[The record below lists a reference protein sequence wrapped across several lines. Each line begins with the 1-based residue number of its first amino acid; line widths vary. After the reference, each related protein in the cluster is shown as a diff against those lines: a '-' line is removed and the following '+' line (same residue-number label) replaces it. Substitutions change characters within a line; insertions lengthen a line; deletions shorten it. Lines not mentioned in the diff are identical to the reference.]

1 MRAHK
6 VNTNKKNTI
15 IIYGDYF
22 DSIKDYDDFILGAL
36 FRKILYYAK
45 YDEVYTEDINNE
57 VAKASI
63 NALFCMFKHN
73 IDIDKKKYQEKCN
86 QNRQNV
92 LKRYNKD
99 KDNIQS

>member
-6 VNTNKKNTI
+6 VNTNKKSTI

-45 YDEVYTEDINNE
+45 YDEVYTEEIKNE

-63 NALFCMFKHN
+63 NALFCMFKHM

-99 KDNIQS
+99 KNNIRP

>member
-1 MRAHK
+1 M
-6 VNTNKKNTI
+6 NTNKKSTI

-45 YDEVYTEDINNE
+45 YDEVYIEDITNE

-86 QNRQNV
+86 QNRENV

-99 KDNIQS
+99 KENIRP

>member
-6 VNTNKKNTI
+6 VNTNKKSTI

-45 YDEVYTEDINNE
+45 YDEVYTEEINNE
-57 VAKASI
+57 VIKASV
-63 NALFCMFKHN
+63 NALFCMIKHN
-73 IDIDKKKYQEKCN
+73 IDIDKKKYQEKCE

-92 LKRYNKD
+92 LKRHNKN
-99 KDNIQS
+99 KDNIRP

>member
-1 MRAHK
+1 MSA
-6 VNTNKKNTI
+6 NKKSTI

-99 KDNIQS
+99 KDNIRP